1 MQPTPEEHWR
11 AIPGWEGRYEV
22 SDQGRVR
29 SLTTWSRN
37 QFGPRI
43 ASPPRRSLRSWR
55 GGIRT
60 GTHGTGERPGHR
72 ALTHRDHLPPLRH
85 LLIDLGT

>member
-1 MQPTPEEHWR
+1 MQPTHEEHWR

-37 QFGPRI
+37 QFGALNP
-43 ASPPRRSLRSWR
+43 S
-55 GGIRT
+55 
-60 GTHGTGERPGHR
+60 HGVWTDIGP
-72 ALTHRDHLPPLRH
+72 A
-85 LLIDLGT
+85 